1 MTVHIYNE
9 QAHSMPQM
17 AAALPQND
25 KYGYQAHLQRI
36 HKETPRHSCL
46 TDQHDLIF
54 SIIHH
59 HDEKINLLR
68 NNKAPLSAIFI
79 VIINKFGNCII
90 LCICIKL
97 LGICICFLGIA
108 QKLIFLCITQVRPF
122 TIFSLTT
129 SLVCNIIKPIYLI
142 QQYI

>member
-46 TDQHDLIF
+46 TDQHDLILN
-54 SIIHH
+54 IIHH

-79 VIINKFGNCII
+79 VIINKYGSYII

-97 LGICICFLGIA
+97 FRHMHLLFRHSA
-108 QKLIFLCITQVRPF
+108 KAYFFVHHSSMTFYNIFIDNVLSI
-122 TIFSLTT
+122 
-129 SLVCNIIKPIYLI
+129 
-142 QQYI
+142 